1 MNYQVCKKLFLSNTR
16 DYLELVK
23 SFYEDTKEVE
33 GYTSL
38 VELEALER
46 LQDDL
51 EDVMYW
57 FS

>member
-16 DYLELVK
+16 DYLELVE